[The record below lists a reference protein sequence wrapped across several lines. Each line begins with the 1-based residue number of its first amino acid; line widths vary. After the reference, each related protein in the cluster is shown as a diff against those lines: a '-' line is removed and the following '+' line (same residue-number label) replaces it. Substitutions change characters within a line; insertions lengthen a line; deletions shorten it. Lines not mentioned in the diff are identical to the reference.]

1 MKSRRMKRP
10 KRTKRTK
17 STKRTKR
24 GAGLFGPNKCGE
36 MNPSK
41 TYSDNRRNCLNNKD
55 KWTSSGFKI
64 NGVYDITCKR
74 QQVESLNFP
83 SNPDCKNDIK
93 DREFDP
99 TAADDQ
105 YDGTHGLMF

>member
-1 MKSRRMKRP
+1 MKSRRIKRP
-10 KRTKRTK
+10 KRTK
-17 STKRTKR
+17 STKRPKK
-24 GAGLFGPNKCGE
+24 GAGLFGPTKCGE
-36 MNPSK
+36 MNTSK
-41 TYSDNRRNCLNNKD
+41 TYSDNRRNCLKHKD
-55 KWTSSGFKI
+55 KWSSSGVKI

-99 TAADDQ
+99 TADDDKF
-105 YDGTHGLMF
+105 DGNNGLMY